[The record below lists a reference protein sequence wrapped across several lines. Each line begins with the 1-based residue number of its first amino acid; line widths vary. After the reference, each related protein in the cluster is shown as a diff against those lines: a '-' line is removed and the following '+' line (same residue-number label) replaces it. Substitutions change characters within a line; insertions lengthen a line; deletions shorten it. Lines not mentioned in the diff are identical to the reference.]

1 MPTIPTA
8 SPHHC
13 PDWAEALLNGFS
25 QVLLQRS
32 PLCGVFCLLAILIS
46 APSSLGGALLGAVAG
61 LLTAQRRGYSKSRR
75 QDGLYSYNGIL
86 LGLLIGSQVEWS
98 PLVPL
103 LTIACGGLSAML
115 MHAWLER
122 TPRPTCLNAYTAP
135 FVLFGWLLL
144 MFVEP
149 TSIGVADMSPI
160 HALPLGFGQVFLLDH
175 PLAGLLI
182 GVGLLIA
189 NRRAALWAFVGCI
202 SGLAFVLW
210 QSQPDLPLPG
220 LSGLSG
226 YNPALAGLAFSQARH
241 KPWLP
246 ASAIALSI
254 LLQPGFAAMGLP
266 TLTAPFILACWLVQA
281 SARLLHKS
289 ISDDRLRS

>member
-1 MPTIPTA
+1 MPALLAP
-8 SPHHC
+8 SPHQC

-32 PLCGVFCLLAILIS
+32 PVCGVFCLLAILIN

-75 QDGLYSYNGIL
+75 QAGLYSYNGIL

-115 MHAWLER
+115 MQAWLER
-122 TPRPTCLNAYTAP
+122 TPGATCLNAYTAP

-220 LSGLSG
+220 LSG
-226 YNPALAGLAFSQARH
+226 YNPALAGVAFSQARH

-254 LLQPGFAAMGLP
+254 LLQPGFAAIVLE

-281 SARLLHKS
+281 STRLLRKV